1 MSGKKEQDG
10 EDMRL
15 ELEDIDMDDLEDTAF
30 LNGNASQGRQQ
41 NKSLSCTRFVFRKI
55 GLLIEVAGIFKV
67 VIILGSIFLVALAML
82 AFVNRE
88 DNTLPESLPRKSIEK
103 ARKVVE
109 QLKNTAIPSYV
120 LTYAPIVI
128 LDRKETF
135 FPSDLSIHLANTQPT
150 YNFTPIS
157 NPPSPLNLSNLNELN
172 TFQDGDVYLSSREP
186 IVHLPK
192 WLRGQKP
199 SKKTLQTKKSINCV
213 VVVVEKDPVKD
224 KAGNEQQSVV
234 DAFYL
239 YFYSFNDGPRGLGHQ
254 VGNHV
259 GDWEHNMIRFTNGT
273 PTAIW
278 YSQHGFGAAYTF
290 DVVQKI
296 GNRPAVF
303 SARGSHSNWPEAKAH
318 DFHVIREIFISTSSA
333 ILLIAQLDNRIPRHI
348 AYDYTSLGHLWD
360 PTLSALFY
368 SYNSTN
374 TTSSRSIP
382 REETQSLSNRT
393 YIPAVSSMPTGFLYF
408 NGKWGDQQLKPGD
421 EGQEEIRGF
430 FKWTSGPQG
439 IGWGD
444 KDVIRD
450 TVCPKVYETNG
461 IPSAEKS
468 GEN

>member
-1 MSGKKEQDG
+1 MSGKTEQDG

-15 ELEDIDMDDLEDTAF
+15 ELEDINMDDLEDTAF
-30 LNGNASQGRQQ
+30 LNGYASQGKQQ
-41 NKSLSCTRFVFRKI
+41 GKKLSWTRFVIRKI
-55 GLLIEVAGIFKV
+55 GLLVEVAGIFKV
-67 VIILGSIFLVALAML
+67 VIILGSIFLIALVML
-82 AFVNRE
+82 AIVNRE
-88 DNTLPESLPRKSIEK
+88 DNSLPEKLPRKSTEK

-109 QLKNTAIPSYV
+109 QLKNTAIPSFV
-120 LTYAPIVI
+120 LTYAPIII

-157 NPPSPLNLSNLNELN
+157 NSLSPLNLSNLNQLN
-172 TFQDGDVYLSSREP
+172 EFRNGDVYLSSREP

-199 SKKTLQTKKSINCV
+199 NKKTLQTKKSINCV
-213 VVVVEKDPVKD
+213 VVVVEKYPVKD
-224 KAGNEQQSVV
+224 KAENNQHSVV

-273 PTAIW
+273 PSAIW
-278 YSQHGFGAAYTF
+278 YSQHGFGAAYTY
-290 DVVQKI
+290 DAVQKI
-296 GNRPAVF
+296 GGRPVVF

-318 DFHVIREIFISTSSA
+318 DFHVIYK
-333 ILLIAQLDNRIPRHI
+333 RIPPHI
-348 AYDYTSLGHLWD
+348 AYDYTSVGHLWD

-368 SYNSTN
+368 TYNSTN
-374 TTSSRSIP
+374 TTFSQSIPDEETHSRS
-382 REETQSLSNRT
+382 NGT
-393 YIPAVSSMPTGFLYF
+393 YIPAKSSMPTGFLYF

-430 FKWTSGPQG
+430 YKWTSGPKG

-444 KDVIRD
+444 KDVLRD
-450 TVCPKVYETNG
+450 TICPKVLYSNG
-461 IPSAEKS
+461 IPSTVKEGEKNAIRECVIKDS
-468 GEN
+468 L